1 MLAGPKFEVMSAAAA
16 NAAKAGSAAPVNVGA
31 IRTQPPNQHRAS
43 STASSPAQSQQSV
56 FELSSD
62 GGTVA
67 GENASVPTVL
77 SSLNVPEAITAE
89 RLGYKDELER
99 RFIWDRV
106 IGHGRHG
113 TVVRAVV
120 DRADGTEFACKCMPK
135 IAPAD
140 CVPDNTPEART
151 AANELQLEHIRREI
165 NLFTR
170 LRSSLNVA
178 KLEQVYEDDSH
189 VYLVME
195 MCRGKSLS
203 ELAEEENTPEQD
215 VSTYMRS
222 VVRTIAQC
230 HEVGEVH
237 GAPAPNKFRLL
248 SEDRDAQLKATGFG
262 RLGATTGASAVY
274 QTCIHI
280 SAAYEL
286 P

>member
-1 MLAGPKFEVMSAAAA
+1 MSSAAASV
-16 NAAKAGSAAPVNVGA
+16 AKSGSASSVSLGALRAQKTSQPSQKVSSGLPAPG
-31 IRTQPPNQHRAS
+31 
-43 STASSPAQSQQSV
+43 QSQQSV
-56 FELSSD
+56 FTTPAD
-62 GGTVA
+62 GDSA
-67 GENASVPTVL
+67 ASESTDPSVL
-77 SSLNVPEAITAE
+77 SSLNVPEAAPGE

-106 IGHGRHG
+106 IGHGQHG

-140 CVPDNTPEART
+140 CVPNNTREALKT
-151 AANELQLEHIRREI
+151 ANELQLEHIRREI
-165 NLFTR
+165 SLFTR

-195 MCRGKSLS
+195 RCRGKSLAEIS
-203 ELAEEENTPEQD
+203 EEDDVAEQD

-230 HEVGEVH
+230 HEAGEVH
-237 GAPAPNKFRLL
+237 GAVAPNKFRLL
-248 SEDRDAQLKATGFG
+248 TEDRDAQLKATGFG
-262 RLGATTGASAVY
+262 RLGAKTGARMFPLP
-274 QTCIHI
+274 CIHV
-280 SAAYEL
+280 
-286 P
+286 